1 MKKGDLPPSR
11 AVREIGHGRKLA
23 EGDTETIWGWGTPAG
38 RCRAA
43 RRGRR
48 IAEAAQLKPG
58 MRVLEIGCG
67 TNLFTDMF
75 AQSGARLVAV
85 DISSDLLEKAHL
97 QDLPRHQV
105 IFLQKR
111 FEDCDVDGPFDAVIG
126 SSILHHLE
134 IEVALK
140 KIYELLKPG
149 GVMSFAE
156 PNMLNPQAFLLFKLR
171 FLFPYVSPD
180 ETAFTRGQMKKL
192 LAGSGFERTEITPCD
207 WLHPAVPASWIRAV
221 QRIGAFLEKT
231 PVVREFSGSLY
242 IRARRPLSNTN
253 SESPAGKQPTL
264 HGPGTAVARE
274 GGRTKNVLRN
284 GLIHA
289 SHRGREDRG
298 A

>member
-1 MKKGDLPPSR
+1 M
-11 AVREIGHGRKLA
+11 
-23 EGDTETIWGWGTPAG
+23 
-38 RCRAA
+38 
-43 RRGRR
+43 
-48 IAEAAQLKPG
+48 
-58 MRVLEIGCG
+58 
-67 TNLFTDMF
+67 
-75 AQSGARLVAV
+75 AV

-97 QDLPRHQV
+97 RDLPRHQV
-105 IFLQKR
+105 TFLQKR

-140 KIYELLKPG
+140 KIHELLKPG

-156 PNMLNPQAFLLFKLR
+156 PNMLNPQISLERKVR
-171 FLFPYVSPD
+171 SLFPYVSPD
-180 ETAFTRGQMKKL
+180 ETAFTRRQMKRL
-192 LAGSGFERTEITPCD
+192 LAGAGFEQMEVIPLD
-207 WLHPAVPASWIRAV
+207 WLHPALPASWIGAAK
-221 QRIGAFLEKT
+221 RIEALLEKT
-231 PVVREFSGSLY
+231 PLVREFSGSLY